1 MLNTFLGGLRL
12 GIILQLSVGPVFLF
26 VLQTAITRGIT
37 SALLAVTA
45 VTLIDACYILLAL
58 LGIGTWLQNNPLLQ
72 KRLRYLSALIL
83 LFFALQTFF
92 PAVKQPHVLSFNGNA
107 ALTNSFAA
115 AAVLTLSNPLTIIF
129 WLGILS
135 AQLVKEQFTNLRL
148 FIFCCGCISA
158 TFIVLSST
166 AFLCS
171 KATLLLTPLL
181 QQLLKTLI
189 SGFLMLM
196 AYRTLFSH

>member
-26 VLQTAITRGIT
+26 VLQTAIPRGIP

-83 LFFALQTFF
+83 LLFALQTFF
-92 PAVKQPHVLSFNGNA
+92 PAMSLPQFFHGNA
-107 ALTNSFAA
+107 TLTNSFAA

-158 TFIVLSST
+158 TFIVLSGT

-181 QQLLKTLI
+181 QQLLKTFI

-196 AYRTLFSH
+196 AYKTLFSH